1 MPNKNEKTDP
11 KNHTSI
17 PNGMSEIVV
26 ASESEDEMKKIQ
38 DILKNQLVM
47 NDTSSSSET
56 NDSEEEHQQDTSKS
70 KRKKRIHWVK
80 KPFTLPISTFI
91 GDSLPPPNH
100 SAPEPIDYFYSM
112 FGKESFDILKEQSNL
127 YSLQVNPNR
136 PINISES
143 EIRQF
148 VGILLMTGIYD
159 FPQQRSYWTNSTR
172 VESIASTMSRDRFL
186 EIQKNLHVVDNTN
199 QLGQNDPN
207 YDQAFKVRPL
217 LNNIKN
223 NFRKFKRKNICVLM
237 NKLYLLKVK
246 VL

>member
-11 KNHTSI
+11 KNHTAI
-17 PNGMSEIVV
+17 PNGMSETVDT
-26 ASESEDEMKKIQ
+26 SESEDEIKKIQ
-38 DILKNQLVM
+38 DILKNELVM

-80 KPFTLPISTFI
+80 KPFTPPISTFI
-91 GDSLPPPNH
+91 GGSLPPPNH
-100 SAPEPIDYFYSM
+100 SVLEPIDYFCSM

-127 YSLQVNPNR
+127 YSVQVNPNR
-136 PINISES
+136 PVNISES

-186 EIQKNLHVVDNTN
+186 
-199 QLGQNDPN
+199 
-207 YDQAFKVRPL
+207 
-217 LNNIKN
+217 
-223 NFRKFKRKNICVLM
+223 
-237 NKLYLLKVK
+237 
-246 VL
+246 